1 MTKPYITKCVKQWRA
16 NNPDAFKAQKDRA
29 YVKLKAKRQL
39 LKNYKIEQIK
49 IWEKIAEEFRNI
61 LF

>member
-29 YVKLKAKRQL
+29 YVKLKAKRQ
-39 LKNYKIEQIK
+39 
-49 IWEKIAEEFRNI
+49 WEKIAEEFRNI

>member
-1 MTKPYITKCVKQWRA
+1 MTKPYITRCVKRWRA

-29 YVKLKAKRQL
+29 YIKLKAKRL
-39 LKNYKIEQIK
+39 LEKQ
-49 IWEKIAEEFRNI
+49 WEKISAEFRNI